1 MDLPEMGRS
10 VEQADIASGLVMAVS
25 HHLRLLLLARRL
37 RGCHHRR
44 RQHRGSVRGRAPNKK
59 RDFGR
64 GCPTFCTTTGASSA
78 SRWCS
83 TRRTLRADFE

>member
-44 RQHRGSVRGRAPNKK
+44 RQHCGSVRGRAPNKK
-59 RDFGR
+59 RDFARVAQHSARLLGR
-64 GCPTFCTTTGASSA
+64 LQRAAGV
-78 SRWCS
+78 
-83 TRRTLRADFE
+83 RRGGL